1 MRVIVTRPQREAQ
14 QWVQALTESGYDT
27 WALPLIDVLPAPFPE
42 QVIAAWRRL
51 ASFDAVMFVSGN
63 AVDQFFAL
71 KPDESLAFTDDR
83 AIKTRAFVTGPGSLS
98 ALMRAKVSRTCI
110 DMPDTDA
117 GQFDSEALWKVV
129 SPQLHPGY
137 RVLIVRGTTQPGI
150 PEALA
155 AGAGEGVGRDWF
167 ADQVRAAAGTVEF
180 VVAYQRRMPDWSASE
195 QQRVREAA
203 ADGSAWLFSSSE
215 AISNL
220 LCACP
225 GQDWSQAR
233 AVVTHSRIAQAARA
247 AGFGVVCESRP
258 ALGALMASIES
269 LG

>member
-14 QWVQALTESGYDT
+14 QWVQSLAEGGYDT
-27 WALPLIDVLPAPFPE
+27 WALPLIDVLPGPFPE
-42 QVIAAWRRL
+42 QVLAAWSRL

-71 KPDESLAFTDDR
+71 KPHESLVFTDDC

-98 ALMRAKVSRTCI
+98 ALMRAHVSRSCI

-117 GQFDSEALWKVV
+117 GQFDSEALWKVIR
-129 SPQLHPGY
+129 SQIHPGC
-137 RVLIVRGTTQPGI
+137 RVLIVRGTTQAGVQD
-150 PEALA
+150 ALA
-155 AGAGEGVGRDWF
+155 ADAGEGVGRDWF
-167 ADQVRAAAGTVEF
+167 ADQVRAAGGVVEF
-180 VVAYQRRMPDWSASE
+180 VVAYQRRAPEWSASE
-195 QQRVREAA
+195 QQRVRQAA
-203 ADGSAWLFSSSE
+203 ADGSVWLFSSSE

-220 LCACP
+220 LHACE
-225 GQDWSQAR
+225 GEDWSLAR
-233 AVVTHSRIAQAARA
+233 AVVTHNRIAQAARA